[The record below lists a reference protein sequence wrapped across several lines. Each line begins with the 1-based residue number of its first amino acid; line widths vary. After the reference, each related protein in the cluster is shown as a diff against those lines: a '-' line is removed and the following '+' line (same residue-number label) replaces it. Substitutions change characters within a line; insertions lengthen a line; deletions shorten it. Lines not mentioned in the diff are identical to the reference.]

1 MSLLQNGQHLQTTDG
16 QRVVVEKLIAA
27 GGQGEVYQVNVEG
40 KRCAMK
46 WYHIPANPEQGERA
60 LKQKEKL
67 WRTPQWDC
75 STLLLQTAI
84 FYGPKPWFWTQKI
97 HFRIYHGSFGTTLSG
112 FGKIGIGQNKTLS

>member
-60 LKQKEKL
+60 LKQRSLGEP
-67 WRTPQWDC
+67 RNG
-75 STLLLQTAI
+75 TAQRYSSRQQF
-84 FYGPKPWFWTQKI
+84 FYGPKPWFWTQK
-97 HFRIYHGSFGTTLSG
+97 FTFGYIMDLLEPRFQG
-112 FGKIGIGQNKTLS
+112 LEKLVLGK